1 MTKASIYFFLC
12 LILLSSSCNSQ
23 VNSSND
29 SIQNEFSV
37 SKKMIYDT
45 CTILEIH
52 NLPSNFRFDFIP
64 YKREKGIATDAS
76 FDSVLAAKISYS
88 RPRDFAYEDFYKCKN
103 LGFLNFSKHGSPRN
117 FSKELDFSYF
127 PELRYFRSPHA
138 ITKQQLRDLLTH
150 SKKLQG
156 LELKLD
162 IPVPECICELEN
174 LRYLTIINYGTSLPP
189 CIKNMNSL
197 RYLALGGG
205 GILSNDS
212 LNEIIFNIPSLE
224 VLLVDGGRNLHV
236 PASVKNMNHLKQLI
250 VTSLDSLSF
259 APEFE
264 QLDSLELLEVR
275 WIDKPI
281 RMPENL
287 KSIKSLRGISFSK
300 VSLNKIPSFEGH
312 QNLIYIAFNSIRSLE
327 STSLNFGDMT
337 SLKYLK
343 LQGPFDDVST
353 FPQGLASLD
362 SLRSIWLMGF
372 NITEIPDYLGRM
384 KSLRELSLMWTE
396 VSPESYYF
404 LLSEE
409 FDHLKTIRTGS
420 VDIDSD
426 KVRELK
432 RKRRQRLHRFVDSKN
447 YSMEFERAFGY
458 YKQKIVN
465 KADRP
470 TFY

>member
-1 MTKASIYFFLC
+1 M
-12 LILLSSSCNSQ
+12 
-23 VNSSND
+23 
-29 SIQNEFSV
+29 
-37 SKKMIYDT
+37 
-45 CTILEIH
+45 H
-52 NLPSNFRFDFIP
+52 NLPSDFRFDFIP
-64 YKREKGIATDAS
+64 YKLEKGIATDAS
-76 FDSVLAAKISYS
+76 FDSVLAAKIRYFRS
-88 RPRDFAYEDFYKCKN
+88 RDFAYEDFYKCKN

-117 FSKELDFSYF
+117 FSKELDFSHF
-127 PELRYFRSPHA
+127 PELRYFHSPHA

-189 CIKNMNSL
+189 CIKNMSSL

-224 VLLVDGGRNLHV
+224 VLRVDGGMNLHV
-236 PASVKNMNHLKQLI
+236 SSSVKNMTHLKQLI

-259 APEFE
+259 SPEFE
-264 QLDSLELLEVR
+264 LLDSLELLEVS

-287 KSIKSLRGISFSK
+287 KSIKSLRGIKFSK

-327 STSLNFGDMT
+327 STSLNFGEMT
-337 SLKYLK
+337 SLKYLQI
-343 LQGPFDDVST
+343 QGPFDDVST
-353 FPQGLASLD
+353 FPQGLESLD
-362 SLRSIWLMGF
+362 SLRSIRLIGF
-372 NITEIPDYLGRM
+372 NITEIPEYLERM
-384 KSLRELSLMWTE
+384 KSLRDLSLIYAKLN
-396 VSPESYYF
+396 PESYYS

-420 VDIDSD
+420 GDIDYD
-426 KVRELK
+426 KASELK
-432 RKRRQRLHRFVDSKN
+432 TKRMQRLHRFVGSKD
-447 YSMEFERAFGY
+447 YSMEFGRTFGY
-458 YKQKIVN
+458 YKLRIVYKIDIPRN
-465 KADRP
+465 
-470 TFY
+470 Y